1 MSDTNRDLS
10 RRKFMMVGTAAIASP
25 LLLNVAG
32 SMAAGKTAETKTIET
47 GIAKGTKIY
56 YIGNECVG
64 CQVCMTF
71 CPAKAIR
78 FGDCRDEIDQ
88 KKCIHCGTCYRECP
102 VSAISETEIGA
113 TYYEEKKNTAT
124 KVMDCDLVVLGAGGS
139 GLFAAVKAY
148 DLTGKKVII
157 LEKAKKPGGATY
169 FAGGLGTVKD
179 TTWAKEAGWKVGEPQ
194 HISGQIFDWFV
205 SKGGAEKFFK
215 VAKPGENAR
224 SAITESQRT
233 EKYKNL
239 PDPSIGPGR
248 GGSFIVDKMVECCQK
263 QGIQILYETPARKFI
278 TDNSGKM
285 TGVLADTKDGQLL
298 VNCKACVIAA
308 GGFGRNYEKLQ
319 KHWPEEFNNKEIF
332 FLCPPGMM
340 GDGIDMAEEIGAY
353 IDQTKWPIGHAT
365 GSFVTSPIHH
375 PYSFSLMTLTESG
388 MFVSINLNGK
398 RWKNESARDGISVG
412 TQPGGVAYA
421 VGDDEIVEASGS
433 QRSRQGFTGPAS
445 TAGGSESNES
455 RSMKQWRIDLEY
467 EAALDEEG
475 AHGNHAKKANT
486 LVELALKMQIDPR
499 TFVETIERY
508 NKFCETGK
516 DLDFGK
522 PAQSLKPIKTP
533 PFYAIYGH
541 RFAQCTKGANGIAV
555 NSKFEIL
562 NKKGE
567 TMPGLYAVGDTCT
580 IYGGRLAGIGGGA
593 EGASADATPAV
604 IRGGASGGVPS
615 LGGSGGASGGAPASG
630 GPGGASGSVSVPS
643 ANILSTEPYPCN
655 GSSSALISGYYA
667 ALDVADYLKNI

>member
-1 MSDTNRDLS
+1 MKSKNSSLT
-10 RRKFMMVGTAAIASP
+10 RRKFMMVSSAAIASP

-32 SMAAGKTAETKTIET
+32 SMAASKTTETKTTET

-64 CQVCMTF
+64 CQVCKTF
-71 CPAKAIR
+71 CPVKAIR
-78 FGDCRDEIDQ
+78 FGDCKNEIDQ

-102 VSAISETEIGA
+102 VSAVSATEIGA

-179 TTWAKEAGWKVGEPQ
+179 TTWAKEAGWKVSEPQ

-215 VAKPGENAR
+215 AAKPGENAR
-224 SAITESQRT
+224 SAISEQQRT
-233 EKYKNL
+233 EKYKDL

-248 GGSFIVDKMVECCQK
+248 GGSFIVDRMVECCQK
-263 QGIQILYETPARKFI
+263 EGIQILYETPARKFI
-278 TDNSGKM
+278 TDDKGKVA
-285 TGVLADTKDGQLL
+285 GVLADTKDGQLL
-298 VNCKACVIAA
+298 INCKACVIAA

-365 GSFVTSPIHH
+365 GSFNTAPIHH

-398 RWKNESARDGISVG
+398 RWKNESVRGGVSVG

-421 VGDDEIVEASGS
+421 IGDDEIVETAGS
-433 QRSRQGFTGPAS
+433 QRVRQGFAGPAN
-445 TAGGSESNES
+445 TAGSSESHET
-455 RSMKQWRIDLEY
+455 RVMKQWREDLEC

-475 AHGNHAKKANT
+475 AHGNHVKKANT

-522 PAQSLKPIKTP
+522 PVQSLKAIKKP
-533 PFYAIYGH
+533 PFWAIYGH

-555 NSKFEIL
+555 NSKFEVL

-567 TMPGLYAVGDTCT
+567 TMPGIYAVGDTCT
-580 IYGGRLAGIGGGA
+580 IYGGRPAGIGGGA
-593 EGASADATPAV
+593 EGASADITTAV
-604 IRGGASGGVPS
+604 I
-615 LGGSGGASGGAPASG
+615 LGGDSGGAPAAG
-630 GPGGASGSVSVPS
+630 V
-643 ANILSTEPYPCN
+643 NILSTEPYPCN

-667 ALDVADYLKNI
+667 ALGVADYFKKI